1 VIIESQGEQ
10 ESSKSRFSCYHLFYT
25 LIHVGRH
32 FLCQLC
38 HSLSFANLSVDKI
51 FCGANMLADLL
62 ADNKATANG
71 ERYTCMF
78 SNLDLN

>member
-1 VIIESQGEQ
+1 LKARVNKKAVSLDLAVTTY
-10 ESSKSRFSCYHLFYT
+10 STSLFMSVD
-25 LIHVGRH
+25 IS
-32 FLCQLC
+32 CQLC